1 MKVRITV
8 VVDKVV
14 EAPDFLRP
22 YIAKEREWA
31 DLRGKEAD
39 AYDRW
44 YEELLE
50 RETILDE
57 GEWMVVEEDE

>member
-1 MKVRITV
+1 MKIRIAV

-22 YIAKEREWA
+22 YINKEQDWA
-31 DLRGKEAD
+31 DLRGKEAE
-39 AYDRW
+39 AYERW
-44 YEELLE
+44 YDELLA

-57 GEWMVVEEDE
+57 GEWMAAEEDE